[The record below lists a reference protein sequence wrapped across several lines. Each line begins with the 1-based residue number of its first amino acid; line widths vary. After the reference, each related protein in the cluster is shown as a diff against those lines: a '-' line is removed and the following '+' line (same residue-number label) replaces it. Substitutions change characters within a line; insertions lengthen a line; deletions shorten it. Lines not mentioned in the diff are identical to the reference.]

1 MSDKNKS
8 VKIRES
14 IEGKALDTEERIERL
29 QDGEASASTTYEL
42 FLCVYNPNAY
52 SSNRNRVEF
61 EIVEKEPIFVIV
73 DSSCESNP
81 SSREILINNNKG
93 CTKETD
99 VPTYLRKHVFPID
112 LPSTSKE
119 IREGSR
125 SMSNEAESKEELQ
138 VMDINLQSDSEL
150 PVQNFDNEDQ
160 SIVVTYL
167 KNKDKVNR
175 RDGVLLSSKKRSSLL
190 NDVPKLETI
199 PESDQVSTVI
209 DPSIKISESSL
220 DVYIPSFPGSP
231 RSLDYAS
238 EPSNDSEFEEYQHD
252 PRLKEA
258 IEFLHADKDLLIA
271 AETGNDQHIEMI
283 LRRSDIPVQ
292 QMDHLG
298 RNALHLAVCSDNLR
312 GIELLLKGGVSPN
325 VKDSVGMTPLS
336 LCLMRR
342 PSLTVAKL
350 LFDYGA
356 KLMPR
361 TDPMDTGLFIQFVMM
376 STPTNEEENIMEL
389 LIQKGALVNDPDAPG
404 GRQPLHFAAMSN
416 NCTLIRIL
424 VNLGASLYLTNHRN
438 ETPKQV
444 AATFDCRDAYDLLNK
459 LESEDMLPMQSRGRQ
474 TSLF

>member
-1 MSDKNKS
+1 
-8 VKIRES
+8 
-14 IEGKALDTEERIERL
+14 
-29 QDGEASASTTYEL
+29 
-42 FLCVYNPNAY
+42 
-52 SSNRNRVEF
+52 
-61 EIVEKEPIFVIV
+61 
-73 DSSCESNP
+73 
-81 SSREILINNNKG
+81 
-93 CTKETD
+93 
-99 VPTYLRKHVFPID
+99 
-112 LPSTSKE
+112 
-119 IREGSR
+119 
-125 SMSNEAESKEELQ
+125 
-138 VMDINLQSDSEL
+138 MDINLQSDSEL
-150 PVQNFDNEDQ
+150 PEQNFNDSEDE
-160 SIVVTYL
+160 SIVVSYL

-175 RDGVLLSSKKRSSLL
+175 RDGVLFSSKKKSSLL
-190 NDVPKLETI
+190 NDVLKLETI

-209 DPSIKISESSL
+209 DPSIKISENSL

-231 RSLDYAS
+231 RSLDYGS
-238 EPSNDSEFEEYQHD
+238 EPSIDSEFEEYQHD
-252 PRLKEA
+252 ARLKEA

-283 LRRSDIPVQ
+283 LRRTDIHVQ

-312 GIELLLKGGVSPN
+312 AIELLLKGGVSPN

-376 STPTNEEENIMEL
+376 STPTDEEENIMEL

-438 ETPKQV
+438 ETPKEV
-444 AATFDCRDAYDLLNK
+444 AATFDCKDAYDLLND
-459 LESEDMLPMQSRGRQ
+459 LELEDMVPMQSRGRQ
-474 TSLF
+474 TSPF

>member
-1 MSDKNKS
+1 MAKP
-8 VKIRES
+8 R
-14 IEGKALDTEERIERL
+14 
-29 QDGEASASTTYEL
+29 
-42 FLCVYNPNAY
+42 
-52 SSNRNRVEF
+52 RV
-61 EIVEKEPIFVIV
+61 
-73 DSSCESNP
+73 
-81 SSREILINNNKG
+81 
-93 CTKETD
+93 
-99 VPTYLRKHVFPID
+99 
-112 LPSTSKE
+112 
-119 IREGSR
+119 
-125 SMSNEAESKEELQ
+125 Q
-138 VMDINLQSDSEL
+138 Q
-150 PVQNFDNEDQ
+150 
-160 SIVVTYL
+160 
-167 KNKDKVNR
+167 
-175 RDGVLLSSKKRSSLL
+175 
-190 NDVPKLETI
+190 
-199 PESDQVSTVI
+199 
-209 DPSIKISESSL
+209 ISETSL

-231 RSLDYAS
+231 RSLDYGS
-238 EPSNDSEFEEYQHD
+238 EASNDSEFEEYQHD
-252 PRLKEA
+252 LRLKEA

-283 LRRSDIPVQ
+283 LRRTDIHVQ

-312 GIELLLKGGVSPN
+312 AIELLLNGGVRAN

-424 VNLGASLYLTNHRN
+424 VNLGASLHLTNHRN
-438 ETPKQV
+438 ETPKEV
-444 AATFDCRDAYDLLNK
+444 AATFDCKDAYKLLNE
-459 LESEDMLPMQSRGRQ
+459 LELENMLPVQYKGR
-474 TSLF
+474 

>member
-1 MSDKNKS
+1 MAKP
-8 VKIRES
+8 R
-14 IEGKALDTEERIERL
+14 
-29 QDGEASASTTYEL
+29 
-42 FLCVYNPNAY
+42 
-52 SSNRNRVEF
+52 RV
-61 EIVEKEPIFVIV
+61 
-73 DSSCESNP
+73 
-81 SSREILINNNKG
+81 
-93 CTKETD
+93 
-99 VPTYLRKHVFPID
+99 
-112 LPSTSKE
+112 
-119 IREGSR
+119 
-125 SMSNEAESKEELQ
+125 Q
-138 VMDINLQSDSEL
+138 Q
-150 PVQNFDNEDQ
+150 
-160 SIVVTYL
+160 
-167 KNKDKVNR
+167 
-175 RDGVLLSSKKRSSLL
+175 
-190 NDVPKLETI
+190 
-199 PESDQVSTVI
+199 
-209 DPSIKISESSL
+209 ISESSL

-238 EPSNDSEFEEYQHD
+238 EPSIDSEFEEYQHD

-438 ETPKQV
+438 ETPKEV
-444 AATFDCRDAYDLLNK
+444 AATFDCKDAYDLLNK
-459 LESEDMLPMQSRGRQ
+459 LESEDVLPMQSRGRL